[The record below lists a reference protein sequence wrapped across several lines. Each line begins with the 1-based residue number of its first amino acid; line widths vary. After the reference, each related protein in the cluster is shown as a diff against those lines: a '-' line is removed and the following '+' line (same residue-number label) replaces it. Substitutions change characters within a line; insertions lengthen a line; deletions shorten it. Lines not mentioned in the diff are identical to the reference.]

1 MHRFVESDQKP
12 IPVPQG
18 PQKRICVVLHT
29 IIRRGEMKKQGI
41 IMGVVLLVVLVGMA
55 LSVAQ
60 AQYEVLEVK
69 MREVQRSENTI
80 TISWLAKIKNNT
92 NTAQRV
98 LVKIQFLD
106 KDGFQLFD
114 AVAEVALQPE
124 ATTSV
129 TDNRTIDL
137 DIFSQIKSIQAKVD

>member
-1 MHRFVESDQKP
+1 VGFYIKEGWK
-12 IPVPQG
+12 
-18 PQKRICVVLHT
+18 
-29 IIRRGEMKKQGI
+29 MKKQGI

-55 LSVAQ
+55 FSVAQ
-60 AQYEVLEVK
+60 APYEVLEVK

-92 NTAQRV
+92 NSAQRV

-137 DIFSQIKSIQAKVD
+137 EIYSQIKSIQARID

>member
-1 MHRFVESDQKP
+1 
-12 IPVPQG
+12 
-18 PQKRICVVLHT
+18 
-29 IIRRGEMKKQGI
+29 MKKQGI
-41 IMGVVLLVVLVGMA
+41 IMGVVLLVLLVGMA
-55 LSVAQ
+55 FSVAQ

-92 NTAQRV
+92 DTAQRV

-114 AVAEVALQPE
+114 AVAEVALQPK

-137 DIFSQIKSIQAKVD
+137 EIFSQIKSIQARIE